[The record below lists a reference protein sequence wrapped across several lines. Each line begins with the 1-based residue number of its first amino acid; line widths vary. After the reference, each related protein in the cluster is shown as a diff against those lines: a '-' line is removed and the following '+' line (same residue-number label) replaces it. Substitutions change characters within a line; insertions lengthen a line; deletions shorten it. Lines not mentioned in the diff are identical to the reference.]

1 MRLSRRISGARRV
14 PLPAGCGVTPEL
26 PHQVRAAMA
35 SARFR
40 TIPSSAGRR
49 MTEPLVI
56 FDLDGTLIDTAPDL
70 IASLNHVMD
79 LSGHA
84 HVAFEDIT
92 WLVGQGA
99 LAMIERAWSLHGHPA
114 SPEQLATAFE
124 AFLVH
129 YADTM
134 PGKSQPYPGLIAALD
149 RLEAAGMRL
158 AVCTNKTERLALRL
172 LDSLGLTSRFAAI
185 TGGDTFAVK
194 KPHGDHILG
203 TIERAGGTAANSVM
217 IGDSINDILAAQ
229 NAGVPAI
236 GVPFGYSDKPVETF
250 NPVAVISHFDE
261 LQAALIRQLIEA
273 PAPVH

>member
-1 MRLSRRISGARRV
+1 
-14 PLPAGCGVTPEL
+14 
-26 PHQVRAAMA
+26 
-35 SARFR
+35 
-40 TIPSSAGRR
+40 
-49 MTEPLVI
+49 MTETLVI

-114 SPEQLATAFE
+114 SPEQLHTAFD

-129 YADTM
+129 YANNM
-134 PGKSQPYPGLIAALD
+134 PGQSQPYPGLVAALD
-149 RLEAAGMRL
+149 RLEAAGMQL
-158 AVCTNKTERLALRL
+158 AVCTNKTEALARRL
-172 LDSLGLTSRFAAI
+172 LDRLDLTSRFAAI

-203 TIERAGGTAANSVM
+203 TIEKAGGSVGNAVM

-229 NAGVPAI
+229 NARIPAI

-250 NPVAVISHFDE
+250 NPDVVISHFDKLE
-261 LQAALIRQLIEA
+261 PALIKQLVEDA
-273 PAPVH
+273 RPVG

>member
-1 MRLSRRISGARRV
+1 
-14 PLPAGCGVTPEL
+14 
-26 PHQVRAAMA
+26 
-35 SARFR
+35 
-40 TIPSSAGRR
+40 
-49 MTEPLVI
+49 MTDTLVI
-56 FDLDGTLIDTAPDL
+56 FDLDGTLLHTAPDL

-79 LSGHA
+79 LSGHP
-84 HVAFEDIT
+84 HVRFEDIT

-129 YADTM
+129 YADNM

-149 RLEAAGMRL
+149 RLQTAGMRL
-158 AVCTNKTERLALRL
+158 AVCTNKTERLARRL
-172 LDSLGLTSRFAAI
+172 LDGLGLTSRFAAI

-203 TIERAGGTAANSVM
+203 TIERAGGTVGSAVM

-229 NAGVPAI
+229 NARVPAI

-250 NPVAVISHFDE
+250 KPDLVIGHFDKLE
-261 LQAALIRQLIEA
+261 PALIERLIQDVR
-273 PAPVH
+273 PVR